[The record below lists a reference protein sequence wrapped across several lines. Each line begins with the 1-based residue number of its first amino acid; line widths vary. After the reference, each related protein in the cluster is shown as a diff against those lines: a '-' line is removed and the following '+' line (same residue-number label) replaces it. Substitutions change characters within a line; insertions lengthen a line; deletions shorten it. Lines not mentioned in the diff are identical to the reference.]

1 MQKEIQ
7 SLINEVNMTGA
18 HIFYYFHDQDRYI
31 NNVMAYITA
40 SLELGN
46 HVMII
51 ENDRFMPIIQEKI
64 NEKFN
69 EEQIDMIHTINNYDF
84 YCYRSNFHKETILTY
99 LKDMITPYL
108 EKKLPIKTWAHVEWR
123 DQKEIFQTLGEYE
136 QEADQMLQETDFTTV
151 CAYDANR
158 VPQTLK
164 DILFDCHDYY
174 MADDSISIIN
184 RNKVK
189 AE

>member
-7 SLINEVNMTGA
+7 NLINKVNTTGA

-31 NNVMAYITA
+31 NNLIAYVTS

-51 ENDRFMPIIQEKI
+51 ENDRYMPIIQEKI
-64 NEKFN
+64 NKQFN
-69 EEQIDMIHTINNYDF
+69 EEQKDMIHTINNYDF
-84 YCYRSNFHKETILTY
+84 YCYGGNFHKETILKY
-99 LKDMITPYL
+99 LKDMIAPYL

-123 DQKEIFQTLGEYE
+123 DQKEIFHTLGENDHE
-136 QEADQMLQETDFTTV
+136 ADPMLQEADFTSI

-164 DILFDCHDYY
+164 NILIDCHDYY
-174 MADDSISIIN
+174 MTDDSICKIT